1 MLAIVWVSGL
11 SFTVSIYF
19 RGVSRRGMLLL
30 LGDCCDT
37 RRELGYLGSRACI
50 YVTASLFVQCS
61 LSVRLLHGPVC
72 FAVPLHRWRHAAP
85 EIQSTIQS
93 LSLWLHSAHPGCY
106 SCRVVFFTG
115 LLLSVFTWGVFAPE
129 VYICLAFLSLCYS
142 CLPMILAVLMVCP
155 LL

>member
-37 RRELGYLGSRACI
+37 RRELGYLCSRACI

-93 LSLWLHSAHPGCY
+93 LSLSGCTLLTPVVIPAGLCSSLVYYCLFSPGVSSPQKCIFALHFYHCATP
-106 SCRVVFFTG
+106 
-115 LLLSVFTWGVFAPE
+115 
-129 VYICLAFLSLCYS
+129 
-142 CLPMILAVLMVCP
+142 VCP
-155 LL
+155 